1 MAIEP
6 GARLG
11 AYVLEEAMQR
21 TVVVRFLQPL
31 ANDPEA
37 KARFRSELQAVSRL
51 RHPNVLAVYDFGEYE
66 GVPYMVVEYAPGGTL
81 ANRISEGRR
90 LDRRAAVSLL
100 RGVAAALDQ
109 AHAAGVLHG
118 DLNP

>member
-11 AYVLEEAMQR
+11 AYVLEESIGRGSLGVVYRAREEATQR

-51 RHPNVLAVYDFGEYE
+51 RHPNVLAVYDFGEYD

-100 RGVAAALDQ
+100 
-109 AHAAGVLHG
+109 
-118 DLNP
+118 